1 MILLIH
7 VLFENLFKK
16 GSSYIRNVI
25 ENSGDYK
32 GIIKIDRQLIGEA
45 IFFSF
50 FLNSLSRMILLIHV
64 SFGFVSII
72 Y

>member
-7 VLFENLFKK
+7 VLFANLFKK
-16 GSSYIRNVI
+16 GLSYIRNVI

-64 SFGFVSII
+64 SFGFVFII